1 MTTLGNQ
8 LVQFQQKLMR
18 VIKQHDV
25 LHRENARLKKELAK
39 KDLLLTNKETLLK
52 DLEEKLAALRL
63 SKGSFSDEEKKQLG
77 KKINSYVKDI
87 DKCLVLLNSMP
98 KK

>member
-1 MTTLGNQ
+1 MTTLSNQ
-8 LVQFQQKLMR
+8 LAQFQQKLMR
-18 VIKQHDV
+18 VMKQYDV

-39 KDLLLTNKETLLK
+39 KDVLLSNKEALLK

-77 KKINSYVKDI
+77 KKINTYVKEI
-87 DKCLVLLNSMP
+87 DKCLTLLNAMP

>member
-1 MTTLGNQ
+1 MSILSNQ
-8 LVQFQQKLMR
+8 LTQFQQKLMR
-18 VIKQHDV
+18 VMKQYDV

-39 KDLLLTNKETLLK
+39 KDLLLANKEALLK

-63 SKGSFSDEEKKQLG
+63 STGSFSEEEKKELG
-77 KKINSYVKDI
+77 KKIKAYVKEI
-87 DKCLVLLNSMP
+87 DRCITLLDAMP

>member
-8 LVQFQQKLMR
+8 LAQFQQKLMR

-25 LHRENARLKKELAK
+25 LHRENTRLKKELAK

-77 KKINSYVKDI
+77 KKINAYVKDI
-87 DKCLVLLNSMP
+87 DKCLALLNSMP